1 LSDII
6 SLSFI
11 AFVGCQHALSKLNV
25 SGRVP
30 FVSFACAVN
39 TPEPSAVKAGKPG
52 ADQSALAFHTGFL
65 SQHFVQFAIY
75 CRGLTHPLALSRR
88 EER

>member
-39 TPEPSAVKAGKPG
+39 TPEPSAAKAGKTFG
-52 ADQSALAFHTGFL
+52 GKGWKT
-65 SQHFVQFAIY
+65 
-75 CRGLTHPLALSRR
+75 RR
-88 EER
+88 